1 MQFCN
6 QTILAM
12 IRNVRPQDELNTIA
26 HLVYETDPIMSFL
39 FGKNPK
45 AIKQIVELIQ
55 QDDNAFSY
63 QHIHVYLDGDS
74 IKGLILSYR
83 RSSID
88 KKRENQ
94 VYSEVFSA
102 FELLTLWLKSII
114 LKPIQH
120 KKEIDGIYI
129 QNISVS
135 AAARGE
141 GIGSKLL
148 NALENVA
155 KQQNINALWLD
166 VAIDNTN
173 AKRLYERMGFET
185 VSKHFILFSKK
196 GFYRM
201 KKTVNNQNEQ

>member
-1 MQFCN
+1 
-6 QTILAM
+6 M
-12 IRNVRPQDELNTIA
+12 IRNLDLQDDLGVIA
-26 HLVYETDPIMSFL
+26 QLVYETDPIMSFL

-45 AIKQIVELIQ
+45 AFKHIVELIQ
-55 QDDNAFSY
+55 HEDNAFSY
-63 QHIHVYLDGDS
+63 QHIHVYHDTDS

-83 RSSID
+83 PSSIV

-94 VYSEVFSA
+94 VYFEVFSA
-102 FELLTLWLKSII
+102 FELLTLCMKSII

-148 NALENVA
+148 IALENDA

-166 VAIDNTN
+166 VAFDNPN

-185 VSKHFILFSKK
+185 VSKHSILFSKK

-201 KKTVNNQNEQ
+201 KKTVNNQNGK

>member
-1 MQFCN
+1 
-6 QTILAM
+6 M
-12 IRNVRPQDELNTIA
+12 IRNLRPQDDLNTIA

-45 AIKQIVELIQ
+45 AIDQIVQLIRHEN
-55 QDDNAFSY
+55 NAFSY
-63 QHIHVYLDGDS
+63 KHIHVYLDRDS
-74 IKGLILSYR
+74 IKGLILSY
-83 RSSID
+83 SPTSID
-88 KKRENQ
+88 KKRENK
-94 VYSEVFSA
+94 VYSEVFSTLQ
-102 FELLTLWLKSII
+102 LLILWLKSILLNPI
-114 LKPIQH
+114 LN

-148 NALENVA
+148 NQLENLA
-155 KQQNINALWLD
+155 KQQNVNTLWLD
-166 VAIDNTN
+166 VALDNAH

-185 VSKHFILFSKK
+185 VSKHYILFSKK

-201 KKTVNNQNEQ
+201 KKIINNQNGK

>member
-1 MQFCN
+1 
-6 QTILAM
+6 
-12 IRNVRPQDELNTIA
+12 ELNTIA

-55 QDDNAFSY
+55 QEENAFSY

-83 RSSID
+83 PSSID

-94 VYSEVFSA
+94 VYSEVFSTLQ
-102 FELLTLWLKSII
+102 LLILWLKSILLNPI
-114 LKPIQH
+114 LN

-148 NALENVA
+148 NALENDA
-155 KQQNINALWLD
+155 KQKNINALWLD
-166 VAIDNTN
+166 VALDNPN

-185 VSKHFILFSKK
+185 VSKHFILFSKE

-201 KKTVNNQNEQ
+201 KKIVNI